1 MTLSYGGKDEIIQ
14 MVKNVVKSGIDISEI
29 NEQIVD
35 QNMYLSG
42 YKKPDFIIRTGG
54 EQRISN
60 FLLWHLAYS
69 ELYFIDKMWP
79 DFEEIDFLLAIINYQ
94 LRKRRYGS
102 I

>member
-1 MTLSYGGKDEIIQ
+1 
-14 MVKNVVKSGIDISEI
+14 MVKNVVSSGIDVSEI

-42 YKKPDFIIRTGG
+42 YVKPDFIIRTGG

-60 FLLWHLAYS
+60 FLLWHMAYS
-69 ELYFIDKMWP
+69 ELYFTDKMWP
-79 DFEEIDFLLAIINYQ
+79 DFDEIDFLLTIINYQ
-94 LRKRRYGS
+94 LRNRRYGS